1 MTTDVLIKN
10 LDDDTI
16 DLDKKTNLIS
26 SSNLQLSELCLLM
39 DKYIIDINIYALLK
53 KELENKYDNNRFK
66 EQIKKS
72 DRKEQKA
79 RKEKKMKLFIKRKEI
94 YTND

>member
-1 MTTDVLIKN
+1 MTTDVLIKY
-10 LDDDTI
+10 LDDDKI